1 VPAEIDHSWD
11 CEILPF
17 AAHHK
22 CSVMVSSDRFG
33 WPLGAGIDETGLPRP
48 PGAGTRCGNT
58 DAIALNSGSDLLGY
72 LLPMITVP

>member
-1 VPAEIDHSWD
+1 
-11 CEILPF
+11 
-17 AAHHK
+17 
-22 CSVMVSSDRFG
+22 MVSSDRFG